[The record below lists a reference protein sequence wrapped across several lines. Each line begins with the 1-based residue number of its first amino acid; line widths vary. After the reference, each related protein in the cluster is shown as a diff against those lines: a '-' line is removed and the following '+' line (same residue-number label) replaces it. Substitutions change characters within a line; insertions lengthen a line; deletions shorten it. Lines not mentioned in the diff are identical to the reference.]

1 MDPTC
6 TQNPWAIT
14 AVTVLLCTAVQQ
26 FFLFFRVHAV
36 LLCTAVTAVVPFSS
50 STHVSEGSRPTQGLI
65 VVSRVRTRGM
75 ARLFDLGQGSSVN
88 DSARLVSS
96 LDADESQFCSA
107 AMTAEVRIG

>member
-1 MDPTC
+1 MDPMC

-14 AVTVLLCTAVQQ
+14 VLLLCTAVPG
-26 FFLFFRVHAV
+26 
-36 LLCTAVTAVVPFSS
+36 TAVAPCFS
-50 STHVSEGSRPTQGLI
+50 STHVSEGARPTQGLI
-65 VVSRVRTRGM
+65 IVSRCAYKGM

-96 LDADESQFCSA
+96 LDADDSQFCSA

>member
-14 AVTVLLCTAVQQ
+14 AVLQQYCCVQQ
-26 FFLFFRVHAV
+26 YSSCSFFFEY
-36 LLCTAVTAVVPFSS
+36 TK
-50 STHVSEGSRPTQGLI
+50 VSEGGRPTQGLM

>member
-14 AVTVLLCTAVQQ
+14 FPFFSSTRSTAVYSS
-26 FFLFFRVHAV
+26 
-36 LLCTAVTAVVPFSS
+36 TAVVLFFS

-75 ARLFDLGQGSSVN
+75 ARLLDLGQGSSVN

-96 LDADESQFCSA
+96 LDADGSQFCSA

>member
-6 TQNPWAIT
+6 THNPWAIT
-14 AVTVLLCTAVQQ
+14 AVLLC
-26 FFLFFRVHAV
+26 
-36 LLCTAVTAVVPFSS
+36 
-50 STHVSEGSRPTQGLI
+50 THVSEGARPTQGLI
-65 VVSRVRTRGM
+65 VVSRVRSRGM

-96 LDADESQFCSA
+96 LDADDSQFCSA